1 MRHQRARVLG
11 VCQYPETAWWR
22 LAALTA
28 CSEQLFV
35 LSGTRHKTNYPDAAV
50 MPMFLARGRSAAGQ
64 GGALA
69 A

>member
-1 MRHQRARVLG
+1 

-35 LSGTRHKTNYPDAAV
+35 LCRVPDKTNYPDAAV